1 MTPEA
6 QSALRR
12 IMEQFSRVTRFCLI
26 CNYVTRII
34 EPLASRCAKFRF
46 RPLPESSITNRMQ
59 YIAESEGVS
68 LGENALETIMRV
80 SQGDMRKAVTY
91 LQCAHQLSSGSPVTV
106 DLVVDISAEVV
117 FLHEKFLKK
126 PNDDERRFLMTL

>member
-46 RPLPESSITNRMQ
+46 RPLPEASMMSRMQ
-59 YIAESEGVS
+59 FIAQTEGVS
-68 LGENALETIMRV
+68 LNENALETILRV
-80 SQGDMRKAVTY
+80 SRGDMRKAVTY
-91 LQCAHQLSSGSPVTV
+91 LQCAHQLSTGSSITV
-106 DLVVDISAEVV
+106 DLIIDISAEVRY
-117 FLHEKFLKK
+117 LI
-126 PNDDERRFLMTL
+126 